1 MIVSA
6 NDIKTKGVS
15 LLDKLFESVSEVII
29 NVRGKN
35 KYVVIDIERYKN
47 LRTLELDRLYDE
59 TMNEIKEGRFKTQ
72 SVEEHLNELHDA
84 L

>member
-15 LLDKLFESVSEVII
+15 LLDKLFESAREVII

-59 TMNEIKEGRFKTQ
+59 TMQEIKEGRFKTQ
-72 SVEEHLNELHDA
+72 SVEEHLNELRDA

>member
-6 NDIKTKGVS
+6 NDIKTKGVT
-15 LLDKLFESVSEVII
+15 LLDKIFETMSEVVI

-35 KYVVIDIERYKN
+35 KYVVIDIERYKQ
-47 LRTLELDRLYDE
+47 LRALELDALYEE
-59 TMNEIKEGRFKTQ
+59 TVQEIKEGRYTTQ
-72 SVEEHLNELHDA
+72 SVEEHLVELRNA

>member
-6 NDIKTKGVS
+6 NDIKIKGVT

-59 TMNEIKEGRFKTQ
+59 TINEIKEGRFKTQ
-72 SVEEHLNELHDA
+72 SVEEHLSELRNA

>member
-1 MIVSA
+1 MSTQRRIIVY
-6 NDIKTKGVS
+6 

-59 TMNEIKEGRFKTQ
+59 TMQEIKEGRFKTQ
-72 SVEEHLNELHDA
+72 SVEEHLNELRDA

>member
-6 NDIKTKGVS
+6 NEIKTKGVT
-15 LLDKLFESVSEVII
+15 LLDKLFETVSEVVI

-35 KYVVIDIERYKN
+35 KYVVIDIERYKQ
-47 LRTLELDRLYDE
+47 LRELELDRLYDE
-59 TMNEIKEGRFKTQ
+59 TMQEIKEGRFKTQ
-72 SVEEHLNELHDA
+72 SVEEHLSELRDA

>member
-47 LRTLELDRLYDE
+47 LRTLELDRLYEE
-59 TMNEIKEGRFKTQ
+59 TMQEIKEGRFKTQ
-72 SVEEHLNELHDA
+72 SVEEHLSELRNA

>member
-6 NDIKTKGVS
+6 NDIKTKGVT
-15 LLDKLFESVSEVII
+15 LIDKLFETMSEVII

-35 KYVVIDIERYKN
+35 KYVVIDIERYKQ
-47 LRTLELDRLYDE
+47 LRELELDRLYEE
-59 TMNEIKEGRFKTQ
+59 TMQEIKEGRFKTQ
-72 SVEEHLNELHDA
+72 SVEEHLSELRDA